1 MTSGSPPSWRPGA
14 AASTLRNALNDA
26 VSSWRLRYNPAKH
39 SVPPKPRAAV
49 RTCWTP
55 EEAASF
61 LRHNAEQ
68 YADQLTDLFEVI
80 LGTGLRRGEVLA
92 LHWSDVHLMDR
103 QVFVRWTLA
112 AVNNNGLAFG
122 RPKTEAS
129 RAWIS
134 LSPREREFRGHA
146 ARQPIIASWA
156 CGPDPRLTRYGEAS
170 PGLLPMR
177 TRGNT

>member
-1 MTSGSPPSWRPGA
+1 MVARTYAGYVAWVERDLIPAFGHIRLLDLRPHHVDEWIAAQLEAGRGRVHAAQRAERRRLLLA
-14 AASTLRNALNDA
+14 AALQPGQALR
-26 VSSWRLRYNPAKH
+26 PAKA
-39 SVPPKPRAAV
+39 PR
-49 RTCWTP
+49 
-55 EEAASF
+55 
-61 LRHNAEQ
+61 
-68 YADQLTDLFEVI
+68 
-80 LGTGLRRGEVLA
+80 RR
-92 LHWSDVHLMDR
+92 WSDVHLMDR
-103 QVFVRWTLA
+103 QLFVRRTLA
-112 AVNNNGLAFG
+112 AVNNNGLSFG

-129 RAWIS
+129 RAWTS